1 MPIVTDMPVLS
12 PPSALPA
19 PAANKAVEVY
29 DFRRP
34 TTLAREH
41 SRVLELAFETFARQ
55 WGTQLTTKIRTGS
68 TVVTEQV
75 TMATYDEYAASLP
88 ASTAMVLF
96 SLDGQDAKGVIQFPS
111 EAALGWVTRMLGGAA
126 TAPIPDRKFTEIEH
140 ALVKRLMEDTLEDLH
155 YSFGSLLAEAPA
167 VHGIHF
173 NSQFA
178 QAAATNTLM
187 IVARFTVRMGEWN
200 WRATIALPAEVLV
213 QQLGSNNP
221 LSDTAAAPAQL
232 RAQLAEVPVEVG
244 LALAPVPVTP
254 ETILN
259 LAVGDVLRLPHPVTQ
274 PFNLTVGGK
283 PVARAQAATHGSR
296 KAGQIVT
303 TEETTP

>member
-1 MPIVTDMPVLS
+1 MPVLS
-12 PPSALPA
+12 PVSQLPA
-19 PAANKAVEVY
+19 SRANKVVEAY

-68 TVVTEQV
+68 AVVTEQV
-75 TMATYDEYAASLP
+75 TMASYDEYAASLP

-96 SLDGQDAKGVIQFPS
+96 SLDGQESRGVIQFPS
-111 EAALGWVTRMLGGAA
+111 EAALFWVTRMLGGASTA
-126 TAPIPDRKFTEIEH
+126 TIPDRKFTQIEH
-140 ALVKRLMEDTLEDLH
+140 ALVKRLMEDALEDLR
-155 YSFGSLLAEAPA
+155 YSFGSLLAQVPT
-167 VHGIHF
+167 VHGILF

-178 QAAATNTLM
+178 QAAATDTLM
-187 IVARFTVRMGEWN
+187 IVAGFTVRVGEHSWH
-200 WRATIALPAEVLV
+200 ATIALPAEILV

-221 LSDTAAAPAQL
+221 LSDAAAAPAQL
-232 RAQLAEVPVEVG
+232 RAQVGEVPVEVA

-254 ETILN
+254 NTILN
-259 LAVGDVLRLPHPVTQ
+259 LSVGDVLTLPHPTAR
-274 PFNLTVGGK
+274 PFDLTVGGK
-283 PVARAQAATHGSR
+283 PIARAISVTHGSR

-303 TEETTP
+303 TEGTNS

>member
-1 MPIVTDMPVLS
+1 MPVLS
-12 PPSALPA
+12 SLLPLPA
-19 PAANKAVEVY
+19 SRAGNAVEAY

-75 TMATYDEYAASLP
+75 TMATYDEYASSLP

-96 SLDGQDAKGVIQFPS
+96 SLNGQESRGVIQFPV
-111 EAALGWVTRMLGGAA
+111 EAALFWVTRMLGGSSTA
-126 TAPIPDRKFTEIEH
+126 TIRDRKFTQIEH
-140 ALVKRLMEDTLEDLH
+140 ALVKRLMEDALEDLR
-155 YSFGSLLAEAPA
+155 YSFGSMLTEAPA
-167 VHGIHF
+167 IQGIHF

-178 QAAATNTLM
+178 QAAATNALM
-187 IVARFTVRMGEWN
+187 IVARFTIRVGERSWD
-200 WRATIALPAEVLV
+200 ATIALPAEVLV
-213 QQLGSNNP
+213 HQLGNSNP
-221 LSDTAAAPAQL
+221 LSDAAAAPAQL
-232 RAQLAEVPVEVG
+232 RAQVGQVPVDVA

-254 ETILN
+254 DTILN
-259 LAVGDVLRLPHPVTQ
+259 LAVGDVLTLPHPTTR
-274 PFNLTVGGK
+274 PFDLTVGGK
-283 PVARAQAATHGSR
+283 PIALAIGVTHGSR

-303 TEETTP
+303 TEETNP

>member
-1 MPIVTDMPVLS
+1 MPVL
-12 PPSALPA
+12 PPVSQLPA
-19 PAANKAVEVY
+19 TRANKVVEAY

-55 WGTQLTTKIRTGS
+55 WGTQLTTKIRAGS

-96 SLDGQDAKGVIQFPS
+96 TLDGQESRGVIQFPS
-111 EAALGWVTRMLGGAA
+111 EAALFWVTRMLGGASTA
-126 TAPIPDRKFTEIEH
+126 TVPDRKFTQIEH
-140 ALVKRLMEDTLEDLH
+140 ALVQRLMEDALEDLR
-155 YSFGSLLAEAPA
+155 YSFGSLLEQAPA

-187 IVARFTVRMGEWN
+187 VVAGFTVRVGEN
-200 WRATIALPAEVLV
+200 SWRATIALPAQVLV
-213 QQLGSNNP
+213 QQLGSSNP
-221 LSDTAAAPAQL
+221 LSDAAAAPAQL
-232 RAQLAEVPVEVG
+232 RAQMGEVPVEVA

-254 ETILN
+254 NTILN
-259 LAVGDVLRLPHPVTQ
+259 LAVGDVLTLPHPTTR
-274 PFNLTVGGK
+274 PFDLTVGGK
-283 PVARAQAATHGSR
+283 PIASALGVTHGSR

-303 TEETTP
+303 TEETNS